1 MCETILYRFT
11 VVLQLLSEFMAVV
24 EQAFLDLSTHG
35 HTPAGPTN
43 KLSLI
48 QQADSINEQNSGF
61 KIML

>member
-1 MCETILYRFT
+1 
-11 VVLQLLSEFMAVV
+11 MAVV